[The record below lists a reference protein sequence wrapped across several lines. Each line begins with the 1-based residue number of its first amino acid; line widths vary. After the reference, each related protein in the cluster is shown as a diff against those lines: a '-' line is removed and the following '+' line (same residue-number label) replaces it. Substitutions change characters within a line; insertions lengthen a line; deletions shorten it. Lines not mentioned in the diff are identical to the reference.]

1 MKKFE
6 FSLQK
11 VMEVK
16 ETEEKLLQRDLY
28 MIQTDLLEA
37 EKEKDQAE
45 KRLLNEMDE
54 QKKMNRK
61 KTTSAQ
67 FMLHRDYV
75 TCLKHEWEGTR
86 QKVSSLQCKESEA
99 RERLLKKTQEK
110 KTIEKLRESRF
121 EEYRKEVKKEEQ
133 DFLDEIA
140 AQKPKES
147 NWEN

>member
-28 MIQTDLLEA
+28 MIQSDLIEA
-37 EKEKDQAE
+37 EKEKDMAE
-45 KRLLNEMDE
+45 MRLKKEME
-54 QKKMNRK
+54 AQKKLNRK

-67 FMLHRDYV
+67 FMLHRNYV
-75 TCLKHEWEGTR
+75 DCLKSEWEGTR
-86 QKVSSLQCKESEA
+86 RKVSTLQVKECEA
-99 RERLLKKTQEK
+99 RDKLLEKTREK
-110 KTIEKLRESRF
+110 KTIEKLRETRL
-121 EEYRKEVKKEEQ
+121 EEYYKEVKKEEQ

-140 AQKPKES
+140 AQKPRES
-147 NWEN
+147 SWEN

>member
-28 MIQTDLLEA
+28 MIQSDLLEA
-37 EKEKDQAE
+37 EKEKDMAE
-45 KRLLNEMDE
+45 MRLRQELDA
-54 QKKMNRK
+54 QKKLNRK

-67 FMLHRDYV
+67 FMLHSNYV
-75 TCLKHEWEGTR
+75 DCLKHDFEGSR
-86 QKVSSLQCKESEA
+86 RKVSSLQVKESQA
-99 RERLLKKTQEK
+99 RDKLLEKTREK
-110 KTIEKLRESRF
+110 KTIEKLKESRL
-121 EEYRKEVKKEEQ
+121 EEYYKELKKEEQ

-147 NWEN
+147 AWEY